1 MQKLILMRGAPG
13 AGKSTFLKEQGLE
26 AFTLCPDDYRLRI
39 AGLTMDK
46 EGKVGI
52 GQHRDKEIWP
62 MFWKDVEAKMAR
74 EELIVLDAT
83 FQREQDFRDARRLAA
98 SYHYALHGVDMTT
111 IPKEVAKARNLAR
124 AAHKIVPEW
133 VIDRAYENFQ
143 NNPSPEGI
151 YWHSPK
157 EFAAAPP
164 FPLVVA
170 AGRMAR
176 FQQPDCG
183 KAARDIVAQL
193 LQGIA
198 PAPNPA
204 YTWAQTWTPEER
216 AVLLAQA
223 QEQLAQLLEQ
233 LAAWDAA
240 LDDEALFDPSST
252 ALAELVQKALYL
264 RDDLESVLILLRAKE
279 ELPDALQAPL
289 RQADREGLILSRSLP
304 TLPTLAED
312 PRLQRILSV
321 YPDAWWAY
329 PAAEAV
335 LFADGDLVPPEGARF
350 SLILPMPRS

>member
-1 MQKLILMRGAPG
+1 MKVLVLMRGAMG

-74 EELIVLDAT
+74 GELIVLDAT

-111 IPKEVAKARNLAR
+111 IPMEVAKARNLAR
-124 AAHKIVPEW
+124 AAHKIVPDW
-133 VIDRAYENFQ
+133 VIDRAYANFQ
-143 NNPSPEGI
+143 NYPSPEGI
-151 YWHSPK
+151 CWHSPE
-157 EFAAAPP
+157 EFAAPP
-164 FPLVVA
+164 YPIVVA

-176 FQQPDCG
+176 FQQPERG
-183 KAARDIVAQL
+183 EAARDLVAQL

-198 PAPNPA
+198 PAPKPA
-204 YTWAQTWTPEER
+204 YTWAQTWTHEKR
-216 AVLLAQA
+216 AALLEKA

-264 RDDLESVLILLRAKE
+264 RDDLESVLVLLRAKE

-289 RQADREGLILSRSLP
+289 RQADRQGLILSRSLP
-304 TLPTLAED
+304 TLPTLTED
-312 PRLQRILSV
+312 PRLQHILSAS
-321 YPDAWWAY
+321 PDAWWAY

-335 LFADGDLVPPEGARF
+335 LFADGSLVPPTGGRF
-350 SLILPMPRS
+350 SLILPR